1 MEQEQKARIK
11 VMDAN
16 EPGEIRMKLYE
27 VGWEQRKLAIAD
39 YWFFTHDF
47 KKVGIERKEIGDLLN
62 SIGDKLSRQ
71 LENQLDHYDLNI
83 LLLEGSWKKVSSGEI
98 LTARGI
104 QYQTWTMV
112 WNYLRRW
119 QDKGVTLELT
129 ISEGHTI
136 QRLNELFALYQKPYS
151 LSAKTKDFT
160 DERVLAF
167 PSGCRGKT
175 AMDCLEYFGSLA
187 VIASVF
193 PEELEEVNG
202 VGSKKALAIYDHFH
216 KGEGEEVSL
225 PAEITEQAKLL

>member
-1 MEQEQKARIK
+1 MEQQVKQRIK

-27 VGWEQRKLAIAD
+27 TGWEQHRLLIGD

-104 QYQTWTMV
+104 RYQTWTMV

-129 ISEGHTI
+129 INEGHTI
-136 QRLNELFALYQKPYS
+136 QRLNELYALYQKPYS
-151 LSAKTKDFT
+151 LSAKTRDFT

-175 AMDCLEYFGSLA
+175 AIDCLEYFGSLTDVA
-187 VIASVF
+187 NAF
-193 PEELEEVNG
+193 PEELEGVDG
-202 VGSKKALAIYDHFH
+202 VGSKRAKLIYDHFH
-216 KGEGEEVSL
+216 KGEQEIKLEVEDL
-225 PAEITEQAKLL
+225 QAKLI